1 MKKIVLT
8 TTAVLSLLATGATI
22 SSVNASSSPAP
33 QTNTQSDSIIATDV
47 TLVEKREAKFK
58 EQLMIYLNRQLV
70 YNWLM
75 KIIVVI
81 LKINSQTFLKNV

>member
-22 SSVNASSSPAP
+22 SSVNAASGPAP

-47 TLVEKREAKFK
+47 TLIEKREAKIQRAVDDLSK
-58 EQLMIYLNRQLV
+58 QAI
-70 YNWLM
+70 
-75 KIIVVI
+75 
-81 LKINSQTFLKNV
+81 